1 MYISTHKVIPKHLCS
16 KDYLDKFV
24 YANPFGKG
32 GLEFGFS
39 EYDEPEDIV
48 LYDEAGD
55 FILLPRNIK
64 INPPGV
70 KESDFT
76 DRRVLGKGVQFT
88 SKINPFESQVPAI
101 EEMVNT
107 DDGILVAPCGS
118 GKTIMALE
126 AIARVGRTTLVL
138 VHKEFLM
145 YQWADRIKE
154 FLGEDAGIV
163 QGDRWEWKG
172 KKIVIGMLQTLYSQ
186 RDKISEEFINWP
198 GVVTSDE
205 VHRLS
210 APTWSK
216 VIGLFP
222 SKRRWGLTAS
232 PKRGDGLEFVFHA
245 HMGDVA
251 YTVQGNDLS
260 PLVVFVQTGCHLPTK
275 RYCIRGKIRLPM
287 LITGLTLIE
296 ERNRKI
302 ITLLIQAAKA
312 GRKILLLTDRV
323 NHVKYLKEN
332 FDYNTEGLGITT
344 SLYIGETTQEE
355 RKIAER
361 ADVIFATSQM
371 AKEGLD
377 IPELDTLFF
386 TSVTSSRVTTQQAAG
401 RILRPYP
408 GKKPPLVIDFVD
420 QNELCVN
427 FAKKRMQI
435 YTGLN
440 YPIKVV

>member
-1 MYISTHKVIPKHLCS
+1 MYISTHKVIPKHLCC

-24 YANPFGKG
+24 YSNPFRTGF
-32 GLEFGFS
+32 EFGFS
-39 EYDEPEDIV
+39 GDDDWEEIV
-48 LYDEAGD
+48 LYEETEDS
-55 FILLPRNIK
+55 ILLPRNIK
-64 INPPGV
+64 LNPLGV
-70 KESDFT
+70 SESSFK
-76 DRRVLGKGVQFT
+76 DRRVLGERVQFT
-88 SKINPFESQVPAI
+88 SRIKPFPSQVPAI
-101 EEMVNT
+101 EAMVNT

-118 GKTIMALE
+118 GKTVMALE

-163 QGDRWEWKG
+163 QGDRWEWKD

-186 RDKISEEFINWP
+186 RDKISEQFINWP

-232 PKRGDGLEFVFHA
+232 PKRGDGLEFIFHA
-245 HMGDVA
+245 HMGEVA

-260 PLVVFVQTGCHLPTK
+260 PQVIFVQTGCHLPTR
-275 RYCIRGKIRLPM
+275 RYYIRGKIRLPM
-287 LITGLTLIE
+287 LITGLTEIDK
-296 ERNRKI
+296 RNKKI
-302 ITLLIQAAKA
+302 LTLLIQAAKS

-332 FDYNTEGLGITT
+332 FDYNTSGLGITT

-355 RKIAER
+355 RKIAEK

-386 TSVTSSRVTTQQAAG
+386 ISVTSSRVTTQQAAG
-401 RILRPYP
+401 RILRPYL

-420 QNELCVN
+420 KNDICQN
-427 FAKKRMQI
+427 FARKRAEV
-435 YTGLN
+435 YARLN